1 MKKFTALLLT
11 LILVL
16 LTASCWAQEGTEP
29 KFVTVQEWL
38 DAKGECGNCMVL
50 LKIREV
56 RNPVSAIASDE
67 TGTIALFSG
76 QEEKAIL
83 EFMNDERILTGYW
96 IVLANPRYNLY
107 EGTVEMADWTLM
119 RLMQDI

>member
-1 MKKFTALLLT
+1 MKKITALLLT
-11 LILVL
+11 LVLLL
-16 LTASCWAQEGTEP
+16 LTASCLAQEGTEP
-29 KFVTVQEWL
+29 RFVTVQEWL

-56 RNPVSAIASDE
+56 RNPVSAIASDD

-76 QEEKAIL
+76 QEDGIIL

-96 IVLANPRYNLY
+96 VVLANPRYNPY

-119 RLMQDI
+119 RLMHDI